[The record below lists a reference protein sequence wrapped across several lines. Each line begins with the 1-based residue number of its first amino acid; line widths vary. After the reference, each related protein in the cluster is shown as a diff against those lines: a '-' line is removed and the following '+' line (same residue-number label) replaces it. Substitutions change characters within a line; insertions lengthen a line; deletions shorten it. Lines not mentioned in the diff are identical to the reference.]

1 MLTELAMPQMGETV
15 TEGTVTRWLKLP
27 GDAVDV
33 DEPVLE
39 ISTDKVD
46 SEIPSPVAG
55 FVLELLVDEGETV
68 PVGTSLAVI
77 GDTADQAVP
86 ARPTPAAVTAPAAPS
101 QVEDDNGQS
110 KRLPPRALTPDAAVD
125 SRSKFL
131 SPVVRRLVGEHGIDP
146 SEVRGTGDRGRL
158 TRADV
163 LAYLAQA
170 SGSQQL
176 HSAATVP
183 SGTESLAGMP
193 SGGPSPPASE
203 RAVVVQ
209 PWEGDEVVPFTSIR
223 RLTAEH
229 MVRSLATS
237 AHTLVVIDVDYQ
249 NVERSRRVAEAGT
262 EHGEG
267 VKLSFL
273 PFVARAVIDAI
284 EDFPRINA
292 AVGDDQLVI
301 RRRVNLGIAV
311 DLDFE
316 GLIVPVVHD
325 ADTMR
330 LAALAAAFTDVAH
343 RARDRRLAPSDVADG
358 TFTITNAGGYGTLIT
373 GPIINQPQVAILST
387 DGVRMT
393 PVAIAL
399 PGGGHGVAVHPVGN
413 LALSFDHRA
422 NDGAYAS
429 AFLARVKEILET
441 RTWSDEL

>member
-15 TEGTVTRWLKLP
+15 TEGTITRWLKHP
-27 GDAVDV
+27 GDEVEV

-55 FVLELLVDEGETV
+55 FVLELLAEEGETV

-77 GDTADQAVP
+77 GETADEAVP
-86 ARPTPAAVTAPAAPS
+86 ARAAPSLLSTPAALG
-101 QVEDDNGQS
+101 QGKGENGQAT
-110 KRLPPRALTPDAAVD
+110 RLPPRTLSTATGVD
-125 SRSKFL
+125 SRSSFL
-131 SPVVRRLVGEHGIDP
+131 SPAVRKLIGEHGIDL
-146 SEVRGTGDRGRL
+146 SEVAGTGDHGRV
-158 TRADV
+158 TRADILTYV
-163 LAYLAQA
+163 AQA
-170 SGSQQL
+170 GDDQRLYSPTAVAPTLESRGDR
-176 HSAATVP
+176 SASTSAP
-183 SGTESLAGMP
+183 AGV
-193 SGGPSPPASE
+193 A
-203 RAVVVQ
+203 Q
-209 PWEGDEVVPFTSIR
+209 PWDGDEVVPFSTIR

-237 AHTLVVIDVDYQ
+237 AHTLVVIDVDYE
-249 NVERSRRVAEAGT
+249 NVERSRRAAEAAAAYC
-262 EHGEG
+262 EG

-292 AVGDDQLVI
+292 VVGDDHLVI

-325 ADTMR
+325 ADTLR
-330 LAALAAAFTDVAH
+330 LPALAAAFTDVAR
-343 RARDRRLAPSDVADG
+343 RARDRRLAPTDIADG

-387 DGVRMT
+387 DGVRMS

-399 PGGGHGVAVHPVGN
+399 PDGGHGVAVHPVGN

-441 RTWSDEL
+441 RTWTDEL